1 MKNKLPNFLI
11 VGAAK
16 SGTSALHNYLNQ
28 HPDVFMPSYN
38 TEGINVKEPQFFV
51 KQMVMNRIHS
61 GVWDWESYKD
71 LFKQAQNY
79 QAIGEAS
86 VFYLYYFEEAIKN
99 IKQYLTNEVKIIII
113 LRNPINRAFS
123 AHQHVSRSIKENLSF
138 EDAIALEEKRL
149 MNNETL
155 TPMVMYKDM
164 GLYCAMVNA
173 YLESFNNVH
182 IILYDDFAKNTD
194 NELKKVFRFL
204 DINENVKVDSRKKH
218 NVGGV
223 RWNNSVVKSILLN
236 NNKLKTIANKYFSKR
251 IIEKIRDFLSHL
263 FKRKVVKMK
272 TSTKEDLISFYK
284 KDIIKLSKL
293 INRDLTLWL
302 R

>member
-16 SGTSALHNYLNQ
+16 CGTSSLHNYLNQ
-28 HPDVFMPSYN
+28 HPEVFMPSYN
-38 TEGINVKEPQFFV
+38 IEGINVKEPQFFV
-51 KQMVMNRIHS
+51 KKMVINRIHS

-155 TPMVMYKDM
+155 TPMVMYKGM
-164 GLYCAMVNA
+164 GLYCAMVKVV
-173 YLESFNNVH
+173 LESFNNVH

-194 NELKKVFRFL
+194 KPIKRSL
-204 DINENVKVDSRKKH
+204 DS
-218 NVGGV
+218 
-223 RWNNSVVKSILLN
+223 
-236 NNKLKTIANKYFSKR
+236 
-251 IIEKIRDFLSHL
+251 
-263 FKRKVVKMK
+263 
-272 TSTKEDLISFYK
+272 
-284 KDIIKLSKL
+284 
-293 INRDLTLWL
+293 
-302 R
+302 

>member
-1 MKNKLPNFLI
+1 MRNNLPNFLI

-38 TEGINVKEPQFFV
+38 TEGINIKEPQFFV

-138 EDAIALEEKRL
+138 EDAISLEEKRL

-173 YLESFNNVH
+173 YLECMM
-182 IILYDDFAKNTD
+182 ILQK
-194 NELKKVFRFL
+194 
-204 DINENVKVDSRKKH
+204 
-218 NVGGV
+218 
-223 RWNNSVVKSILLN
+223 ILIMN
-236 NNKLKTIANKYFSKR
+236 
-251 IIEKIRDFLSHL
+251 
-263 FKRKVVKMK
+263 
-272 TSTKEDLISFYK
+272 
-284 KDIIKLSKL
+284 
-293 INRDLTLWL
+293 
-302 R
+302 

>member
-1 MKNKLPNFLI
+1 
-11 VGAAK
+11 
-16 SGTSALHNYLNQ
+16 
-28 HPDVFMPSYN
+28 
-38 TEGINVKEPQFFV
+38 
-51 KQMVMNRIHS
+51 
-61 GVWDWESYKD
+61 
-71 LFKQAQNY
+71 
-79 QAIGEAS
+79 
-86 VFYLYYFEEAIKN
+86 
-99 IKQYLTNEVKIIII
+99 
-113 LRNPINRAFS
+113 
-123 AHQHVSRSIKENLSF
+123 
-138 EDAIALEEKRL
+138 

-155 TPMVMYKDM
+155 TPMVMYKGM

-173 YLESFNNVH
+173 YLESFENVH

-204 DINENVKVDSRKKH
+204 DINENLKVDSRKKH

-251 IIEKIRDFLSHL
+251 IIEKIWDFLSHL